1 MAGRL
6 DGKVA
11 LITGS
16 ARGMGA
22 AEAELFAAEG
32 AKVVVSDVL
41 EAEGEALAKEI
52 GDSAIFVPL
61 DVTQPDQWQA
71 AVDRAV
77 SEFGSLN
84 VLVNNAGIVRF
95 SMLADTTLEE
105 YRLVTEIN
113 QTGVF
118 LGMKAVYGPM
128 CAVGGGS
135 VINISSVDGLHG
147 SPTLGSYVASK
158 FAVRGL
164 TKVAAL
170 EWAQKKIRSTPST
183 PAGSARRW
191 PTPCRASP
199 GSSSK
204 RWWAS
209 RSRWAASASRRRSP
223 PWPSSSP
230 PMKAPT
236 APAPSSSSTAARPAA
251 PSPRCSTRRRSSAV

>member
-6 DGKVA
+6 AGKVA

-32 AKVVVSDVL
+32 ARVVVSDVL

-61 DVTQPDQWQA
+61 DVTQPDRWQA

-95 SMLADTTLEE
+95 TMLADTTLEE

-128 CAVGGGS
+128 CAAGGGS
-135 VINISSVDGLHG
+135 IVNISSVDGLHG
-147 SPTLGSYVASK
+147 SPTLASYVASK

-170 EWAQKKIRSTPST
+170 EWAQKGIRVNSIHPGGVSTPMAETMPGVTREQLEALVGEMVPMGRIGRPQEIANMALFLASDE
-183 PAGSARRW
+183 GSYCTGAEFVVDGGATCGTLA
-191 PTPCRASP
+191 PVMD
-199 GSSSK
+199 
-204 RWWAS
+204 
-209 RSRWAASASRRRSP
+209 AAD
-223 PWPSSSP
+223 
-230 PMKAPT
+230 
-236 APAPSSSSTAARPAA
+236 
-251 PSPRCSTRRRSSAV
+251 V

>member
-22 AEAELFAAEG
+22 AEAVLFAAEG

-52 GDSAIFVPL
+52 GDSAIFVRL
-61 DVTQPDQWQA
+61 DVTQPGEWHE
-71 AVDRAV
+71 AVDAAV
-77 SEFGSLN
+77 SEFGRLN

-95 SMLADTTLEE
+95 SMLANTTLEE
-105 YRLVTEIN
+105 YRLVTEVN

-118 LGMKAVYGPM
+118 LGLTTVYPAM
-128 CAVGGGS
+128 CAAGGGS
-135 VINISSVDGLHG
+135 IVNISSVDGLHG

-170 EWAQKKIRSTPST
+170 EWAQRNIRVNSIHPGGISTPMADTMPGVS
-183 PAGSARRW
+183 
-191 PTPCRASP
+191 RADLEALV
-199 GSSSK
+199 GQ
-204 RWWAS
+204 AV
-209 RSRWAASASRRRSP
+209 
-223 PWPSSSP
+223 
-230 PMKAPT
+230 PML
-236 APAPSSSSTAARPAA
+236 
-251 PSPRCSTRRRSSAV
+251 